1 MVTLKTNPKWWYTD
15 IIGWLNEVEHTLKCG
30 NFNDMNKGKQDI
42 EPMIDDLDALDMEKK
57 ILKKKILNGMENVGF
72 KLGKYL
78 KETLI
83 KFNEIIL

>member
-1 MVTLKTNPKWWYTD
+1 M
-15 IIGWLNEVEHTLKCG
+15 EHTLKCG
-30 NFNDMNKGKQDI
+30 NFNDMNKGKQGRHRTHV
-42 EPMIDDLDALDMEKK
+42 DALDMAKK
-57 ILKKKILNGMENVGF
+57 ILKKTILNGMANVGF